1 MKHISWPSTEPLL
14 LNLSLK
20 LEVAVL
26 IVYCHLLLKLGHTA
40 GQPLNLYL
48 YILNDINATNWRGF
62 ISLLTWKHLRMTSQ

>member
-20 LEVAVL
+20 LEVL

-40 GQPLNLYL
+40 GQLLNLYL
-48 YILNDINATNWRGF
+48 YILNDINATNRRGF
-62 ISLLTWKHLRMTSQ
+62 ISLLTWKHLRITSQ